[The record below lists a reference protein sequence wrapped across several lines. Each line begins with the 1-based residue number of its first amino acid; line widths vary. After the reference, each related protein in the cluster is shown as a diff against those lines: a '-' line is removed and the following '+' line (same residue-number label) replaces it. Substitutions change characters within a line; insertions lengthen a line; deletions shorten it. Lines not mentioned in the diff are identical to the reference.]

1 MPFLKDIPGLG
12 VLFRTSNNSNDRTE
26 LILLM
31 RATILETPEAAAF
44 LAETERLQLPGVR
57 KAEQDFEENESK
69 RLKKVERRRQR

>member
-31 RATILETPEAAAF
+31 RATVLDTPEAAAF

-57 KAEQDFEENESK
+57 QAESEFEESETK
-69 RLKKVERRRQR
+69 RMKKVEKRRR